1 MWYSALAIAYIK
13 IYGLWVAIAAIYLFG
28 LWWCY
33 EVITRFR
40 QDLREMFEL
49 KEVTRTVAIIFIWII
64 TIPIMLGLIT
74 YGYVLIGRLVWFVR
88 TL

>member
-1 MWYSALAIAYIK
+1 LENRRRFLLWFKAL
-13 IYGLWVAIAAIYLFG
+13 AIAAIYIFG

-40 QDLREMFEL
+40 QDLREIFEL
-49 KEVTRTVAIIFIWII
+49 KEVTRTVVIIFIWII
-64 TIPIMLGLIT
+64 TIPIMLGLFI
-74 YGYVLIGRLVWFVR
+74 YSIVLIRRLIWFVG

>member
-1 MWYSALAIAYIK
+1 MPFMPYHSLAL
-13 IYGLWVAIAAIYLFG
+13 AIAAIYIFG

-33 EVITRFR
+33 KVITRFR
-40 QDLREMFEL
+40 EDLREIFEL
-49 KEVTRTVAIIFIWII
+49 KEVTRTLVIIFIWII
-64 TIPIMLGLIT
+64 TIPIMLGLTI